1 MKDHRKW
8 TAVITYCKD
17 IPINP
22 ILICNIKSLVEDGKN
37 VIIFL
42 KKEDQNTN
50 PKHEPNEK
58 WKALAKVFNDELAI
72 SRVMISTLPDVTEI
86 IELGD

>member
-1 MKDHRKW
+1 MKDHRVW
-8 TAVITYCKD
+8 TAVITYCKN
-17 IPINP
+17 IPIDQN
-22 ILICNIKSLVEDGKN
+22 LIDTVKDLVKDRKN

-50 PKHEPNEK
+50 PKHESNVK
-58 WKALAKVFNDELAI
+58 WKALTKVFNDELAI

-86 IELGD
+86 IEMED